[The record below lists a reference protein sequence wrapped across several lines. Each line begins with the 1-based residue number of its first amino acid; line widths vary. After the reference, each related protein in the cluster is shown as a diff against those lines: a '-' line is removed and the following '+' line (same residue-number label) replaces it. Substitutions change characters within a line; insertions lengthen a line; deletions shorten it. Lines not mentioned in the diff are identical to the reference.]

1 MALSALKKPIG
12 IKKAKMAK
20 IIFTSRYIR
29 NASKA
34 GNLVKYMGTREGV
47 EKLPYGVDHSP
58 FTKKQQ
64 DLIASIVKKYPA
76 ATEYPEYVEYLQRKE
91 KASATEFIDAFV
103 ERNSDRI
110 GNFKK
115 LVSYIAERP
124 SVEKLG
130 RHGLFSQSDDKIDLD
145 EVAEEVASHQGIL
158 WTHVISLRREDAER
172 LGHNKA
178 EAWKKAIRRNVI
190 SIAEAHKIKVS
201 DLRWYAAFHNTT
213 HHPHVHLL
221 VYSRDPRTGYLTN
234 KGIESMRSVF
244 ARDLFRNEQYKLYRL
259 ETQQRDLIKQK
270 VNKILDNMDVSRE
283 APPEL
288 VGLFQTLV
296 TQLDGYRG
304 KRVYGYLPK
313 PMKETVNKIVDELA
327 KEPTVSEMY
336 DAWCKIN
343 RAKLSVYS
351 EKEKPSVPLS
361 ENDVFRSIKNT
372 VLQKSVYLLQ
382 LSHLEGL
389 TKENFQHSC
398 GSFYKGLSTILAK
411 LIGSD
416 CHKKLN
422 HLEGQ
427 IDSKLREQINEKK
440 VAQGLK
446 ISYTPVEDDEDEDED
461 EDFGFIL

>member
-1 MALSALKKPIG
+1 MALSPLKKPTD
-12 IKKAKMAK
+12 IKNHSMAK

-29 NASKA
+29 KASRA

-47 EKLPYGVDHSP
+47 EKLPYGVDNSP
-58 FTKKQQ
+58 ATKKQQ

-76 ATEYPEYVEYLQRKE
+76 SADYPEYIEYQQRKE
-91 KASATEFIDAFV
+91 KASASEFIDAFV

-130 RHGLFSQSDDKIDLD
+130 RHGLFSQTDDKIDLD
-145 EVAEEVASHQGIL
+145 AVAEEIASHQGIL

-172 LGHNKA
+172 LGYNNA
-178 EAWKKAIRRNVI
+178 EAWKKAIRRNMI

-221 VYSRDPRTGYLTN
+221 VYSRDPRPRAGYLTN

-244 ARDLFRNEQYKLYRL
+244 ARDLFRNEQYKPFRL
-259 ETQQRDLIKQK
+259 DTQQRDLLKQK
-270 VNKILDNMDVSRE
+270 VNKILDNMDISRE

-288 VGLFQTLV
+288 VALFQTLV

-313 PMKETVNKIVDELA
+313 PIKETVNKSWMNWRRSRLFPRCTMLGA
-327 KEPTVSEMY
+327 
-336 DAWCKIN
+336 
-343 RAKLSVYS
+343 
-351 EKEKPSVPLS
+351 
-361 ENDVFRSIKNT
+361 RSIGRSCLSIPRKRSLLFLCRRTMCTEVSRTPSSKN
-372 VLQKSVYLLQ
+372 L
-382 LSHLEGL
+382 
-389 TKENFQHSC
+389 C
-398 GSFYKGLSTILAK
+398 I
-411 LIGSD
+411 
-416 CHKKLN
+416 
-422 HLEGQ
+422 
-427 IDSKLREQINEKK
+427 
-440 VAQGLK
+440 
-446 ISYTPVEDDEDEDED
+446 
-461 EDFGFIL
+461 

>member
-1 MALSALKKPIG
+1 LKKPTG
-12 IKKAKMAK
+12 IKNHSMAK

-29 NASKA
+29 NASRA

-58 FTKKQQ
+58 ATKKQD
-64 DLIASIVKKYPA
+64 DLIASIVKKYPVSSK
-76 ATEYPEYVEYLQRKE
+76 YPEYFEYQQKKE

-130 RHGLFSQSDDKIDLD
+130 RHGLFSQTDDKIDID
-145 EVAEEVASHQGIL
+145 TVAEEVASHQGIL
-158 WTHVISLRREDAER
+158 WTHIISLRREDAER
-172 LGHNKA
+172 LGYNNA
-178 EAWKKAIRRNVI
+178 EAWKKAFRRNII

-201 DLRWYAAFHNTT
+201 DLKWYAAFHNTT

-221 VYSRDPRTGYLTN
+221 VFSRDPRTGYLTN
-234 KGIESMRSVF
+234 KGIESMRSAF
-244 ARDLFRNEQYKLYRL
+244 ARDLFRNEQYKLFQM
-259 ETQQRDLIKQK
+259 ETQQRDLLKQT
-270 VNKILDNMDVSRE
+270 VNKLLENMDISRE

-288 VGLFQTLV
+288 VALFQTLV

-327 KEPTVSEMY
+327 KEPTVSQTY
-336 DAWCKIN
+336 DAWCEIN

-351 EKEKPSVPLS
+351 EQEKPFVPLS

-372 VLQKSVYLLQ
+372 ILQKSVYLLQ
-382 LSHLEGL
+382 LSHIEGL
-389 TKENFQHSC
+389 TKETFQHSC

-422 HLEGQ
+422 NLEGQ
-427 IDSKLREQINEKK
+427 VDSKLRQQINEKK

-446 ISYTPVEDDEDEDED
+446 ISYTPVEDDEDEDEN
-461 EDFGFIL
+461 EDFGLIL

>member
-1 MALSALKKPIG
+1 MALSPLKKPTG
-12 IKKAKMAK
+12 INNRSMAK

-29 NASKA
+29 NAFKA

-47 EKLPYGVDHSP
+47 EKLPYGIDHSP
-58 FTKKQQ
+58 STKKQD

-76 ATEYPEYVEYLQRKE
+76 SAEYPEYVEYQQRKE

-130 RHGLFSQSDDKIDLD
+130 RHGLFSQTDDKIDLD
-145 EVAEEVASHQGIL
+145 AVAKEVSEHQGIL

-172 LGHNKA
+172 LGYNNA

-221 VYSRDPRTGYLTN
+221 VYSHDPRTGYLTN

-244 ARDLFRNEQYKLYRL
+244 ARDLFRNEQYKLFRL
-259 ETQQRDLIKQK
+259 ETQQRDLLKQK
-270 VNKILDNMDVSRE
+270 VNKLLDNMDISRE
-283 APPEL
+283 ASPEL

-313 PMKETVNKIVDELA
+313 PMKENVDKIVDELA
-327 KEPTVSEMY
+327 KEPTVSQMY
-336 DAWCKIN
+336 DVWCKIN

-351 EKEKPSVPLS
+351 EKEKPPVPLS

-372 VLQKSVYLLQ
+372 ILQKSVYLMQ

-398 GSFYKGLSTILAK
+398 GNFYKGLSTILAK
-411 LIGSD
+411 LICSD

-427 IDSKLREQINEKK
+427 VDSKLREQINEKK

-446 ISYTPVEDDEDEDED
+446 ISYTPVEDDDEDED
-461 EDFGFIL
+461 EDFGLIL

>member
-1 MALSALKKPIG
+1 MGLSPLKKPIG
-12 IKKAKMAK
+12 IRNHSMAK

-29 NASKA
+29 NASRA

-47 EKLPYGVDHSP
+47 EKIPYGVDHSP
-58 FTKKQQ
+58 ATKKQD

-76 ATEYPEYVEYLQRKE
+76 SSDYPEYVEYQQRKE
-91 KASATEFIDAFV
+91 KASASEFIDAFV

-130 RHGLFSQSDDKIDLD
+130 RHGLFSQTDDKIDLD
-145 EVAEEVASHQGIL
+145 SVAKEVSEHQGIL

-172 LGHNKA
+172 LGYNNA
-178 EAWKKAIRRNVI
+178 EAWKKAIRRNMI

-244 ARDLFRNEQYKLYRL
+244 ARDLFRNEQYKLFRL
-259 ETQQRDLIKQK
+259 ETQQRDLLKQT
-270 VNKILDNMDVSRE
+270 VNKLLDNMDVSRE
-283 APPEL
+283 ASPEL
-288 VGLFQTLV
+288 VALFQTLV
-296 TQLDGYRG
+296 MQLDVYPG

-327 KEPTVSEMY
+327 KDPTVSQMY
-336 DAWCKIN
+336 DTWCKIN

-351 EKEKPSVPLS
+351 EKEKPPVPLS

-372 VLQKSVYLLQ
+372 ILQKSVYLLQ
-382 LSHLEGL
+382 LSHIEGL
-389 TKENFQHSC
+389 TKETFQHSC

-416 CHKKLN
+416 CHRKLN
-422 HLEGQ
+422 NLEGQ
-427 IDSKLREQINEKK
+427 VDSKLRQQINEKK
-440 VAQGLK
+440 IAQGLK
-446 ISYTPVEDDEDEDED
+446 ISYTPVEDEDEE
-461 EDFGFIL
+461 EGFGFIL

>member
-1 MALSALKKPIG
+1 MALSPLKKPTG
-12 IKKAKMAK
+12 IRNHSLAK

-29 NASKA
+29 NASRA

-58 FTKKQQ
+58 ATKKQQ
-64 DLIASIVKKYPA
+64 DLIASIVKKYSA
-76 ATEYPEYVEYLQRKE
+76 SAEYPEYVEYQQRKE

-103 ERNSDRI
+103 EHNSDRI

-115 LVSYIAERP
+115 LISYVAERP

-130 RHGLFSQSDDKIDLD
+130 RHGLFSQTEDKIDLD
-145 EVAEEVASHQGIL
+145 AVAEEVASHQGIL

-172 LGHNKA
+172 LGYNNA

-234 KGIESMRSVF
+234 KGIESMRSAF
-244 ARDLFRNEQYKLYRL
+244 ARDLFRNEQYKLFQM
-259 ETQQRDLIKQK
+259 ETQQRDLLKQK
-270 VNKILDNMDVSRE
+270 VNNLLDNMDVSRE

-304 KRVYGYLPK
+304 KCVYGYLPK
-313 PMKETVNKIVDELA
+313 PIKETVNKIVDELA

-336 DAWCKIN
+336 DTWCKIN

-351 EKEKPSVPLS
+351 EKEKPPVPLS

-372 VLQKSVYLLQ
+372 ILNKTAYLIQ
-382 LSHLEGL
+382 LSHIEGL
-389 TKENFQHSC
+389 TKENFQHSS
-398 GSFYKGLSTILAK
+398 GSFYKGLSSILAK

-427 IDSKLREQINEKK
+427 VDSKLRAQINEKK
-440 VAQGLK
+440 FAQGLK
-446 ISYTPVEDDEDEDED
+446 ISYTPVENDDEDED
-461 EDFGFIL
+461 EDFGLIL

>member
-1 MALSALKKPIG
+1 MALSPLKKPTG
-12 IKKAKMAK
+12 IRNHSMAK

-29 NASKA
+29 NASRA

-58 FTKKQQ
+58 STKKQD
-64 DLIASIVKKYPA
+64 DLIASIVKKIPTA
-76 ATEYPEYVEYLQRKE
+76 ADYPEYIEYQQRKE
-91 KASATEFIDAFV
+91 KASATEFIDAFI

-130 RHGLFSQSDDKIDLD
+130 RHGLFSQTDDKIDLD
-145 EVAEEVASHQGIL
+145 AVAEEVASHQGIL
-158 WTHVISLRREDAER
+158 W
-172 LGHNKA
+172 NNNA
-178 EAWKKAIRRNVI
+178 EAWKKAIRRNII

-201 DLRWYAAFHNTT
+201 DLKWYAAFHNTA

-234 KGIESMRSVF
+234 KGIESMRSAF
-244 ARDLFRNEQYKLYRL
+244 ARDLFRNEQYKLFQM
-259 ETQQRDLIKQK
+259 ETQQRDLLKQK
-270 VNKILDNMDVSRE
+270 VNKLLENMDVSRE
-283 APPEL
+283 ASPEL
-288 VGLFQTLV
+288 VELFQTLV
-296 TQLDGYRG
+296 TQLESYRG

-327 KEPTVSEMY
+327 KEPTVSQMY
-336 DAWCKIN
+336 DAWREIN

-361 ENDVFRSIKNT
+361 ENIVFRSIKNT
-372 VLQKSVYLLQ
+372 ILNKSVYLLQ

-416 CHKKLN
+416 CHRKLDN
-422 HLEGQ
+422 LEGQ
-427 IDSKLREQINEKK
+427 VDSKLREQINEKK
-440 VAQGLK
+440 VAHSLK
-446 ISYTPVEDDEDEDED
+446 ISYTPVDVDEDEDEDKD

>member
-1 MALSALKKPIG
+1 MKKPIG
-12 IKKAKMAK
+12 IKNHSMAK

-29 NASKA
+29 NASRA

-47 EKLPYGVDHSP
+47 EKLPTGIDHSP
-58 FTKKQQ
+58 STKKQQ

-76 ATEYPEYVEYLQRKE
+76 SAEYPEYFEYQQKKE

-110 GNFKK
+110 DNFKK
-115 LVSYIAERP
+115 LVSYIAKRP

-130 RHGLFSQSDDKIDLD
+130 RHGLFSQTDAKIDLD
-145 EVAEEVASHQGIL
+145 AVAEEVASHQGIL

-172 LGHNKA
+172 LGYNNA

-234 KGIESMRSVF
+234 KGIESMRSAF
-244 ARDLFRNEQYKLYRL
+244 ARDLFRNEQYKLFQM
-259 ETQQRDLIKQK
+259 ETQQRDLLKQT
-270 VNKILDNMDVSRE
+270 VNKLLENMDNSRE

-288 VGLFQTLV
+288 VALFQTLV

-327 KEPTVSEMY
+327 KEPTVSQMY
-336 DAWCKIN
+336 DAWYEIN

-351 EKEKPSVPLS
+351 EQEKPFVPLS

-372 VLQKSVYLLQ
+372 ILQKSVYLLQ
-382 LSHLEGL
+382 LSHIEGL
-389 TKENFQHSC
+389 TKETFQHSC

-422 HLEGQ
+422 
-427 IDSKLREQINEKK
+427 N
-440 VAQGLK
+440 
-446 ISYTPVEDDEDEDED
+446 
-461 EDFGFIL
+461 GFKNQLHACRG